1 MTPIIAHRHVTQT
14 LVCKNVTFHDM
25 SKGMFTQSGSE
36 TRKRFSEYQQRLDFS
51 VQVDIPCRNTISV
64 GFSRRWRVG
73 EMRCQ
78 LQRWRRQLITLANLS
93 RKLTYSL
100 LTRRF
105 TIALQWRI
113 YIVKFWTLPG
123 SKFFQFHAVFG
134 KIWQNRMLAPP
145 GQLAPPPR
153 GNPGSATALKPRALP
168 TKKVQYL
175 QRTFP

>member
-1 MTPIIAHRHVTQT
+1 MICLKACLHRAEAKHASDFPNTNSAWISVFRLISHVGIQF
-14 LVCKNVTFHDM
+14 L
-25 SKGMFTQSGSE
+25 
-36 TRKRFSEYQQRLDFS
+36 LDFL
-51 VQVDIPCRNTISV
+51 D
-64 GFSRRWRVG
+64 GEGWG

-100 LTRRF
+100 LPRRF
-105 TIALQWRI
+105 TIALQCRI

-123 SKFFQFHAVFG
+123 SKFFQFNAVFG
-134 KIWQNRMLAPP
+134 KIWQNLMLAPP